1 MLFGML
7 LSPWPYTALHFGLT
21 NTHTFRVAHEFR
33 AFCSTLL
40 RHALC
45 LRNLTLAKRTTA
57 TSGPTYLARFAF
69 ATLLCGA
76 RTPLR
81 RLHRKSFAFCILLYP
96 WPATYFGFASFSTFR
111 VAYELWAF
119 PFALLGYTHCLG
131 NLTLAKRTTAASR
144 PTCLARF
151 ALATLLCGARTPL
164 RRLHRKS
171 FAFCILLYPWPATYF
186 GFASFSTF
194 RVAYELWACLFAL
207 LRHAGCLGNLTL
219 AKRTTATSRPTYLAR
234 FALAT
239 LLRGARTPL
248 FGARLLRNFILLLFN
263 KNTNVRKLW
272 IAFLRWPQGIK
283 MDLRKK
289 QSLFIQG
296 IVGFTP
302 IPTYPYGKSLYK
314 PYIVGIYGSHS
325 PRILESRINSMGTL
339 FGVHPIVPWFIL
351 FKQVVRDN
359 S

>member
-21 NTHTFRVAHEFR
+21 NTHAFRVAHEFR

-57 TSGPTYLARFAF
+57 TS
-69 ATLLCGA
+69 
-76 RTPLR
+76 
-81 RLHRKSFAFCILLYP
+81 
-96 WPATYFGFASFSTFR
+96 
-111 VAYELWAF
+111 
-119 PFALLGYTHCLG
+119 
-131 NLTLAKRTTAASR
+131 R
-144 PTCLARF
+144 PTCLARL

-194 RVAYELWACLFAL
+194 RVAYELWACPFAL
-207 LRHAGCLGNLTL
+207 LGYTHCLGNLTL

-314 PYIVGIYGSHS
+314 PRIVGIYGSHS
-325 PRILESRINSMGTL
+325 PRILESRRNSMGTL
-339 FGVHPIVPWFIL
+339 FGVHPIVPWFTL
-351 FKQVVRDN
+351 SKQVVSDN